1 MNTDK
6 KNLINLNHKITYKD
20 PNLYEKFNITGEK
33 EKEDLSDVIYKYDLI
48 SIFALDDFLEEI
60 IIEKI
65 NNLYSIMIQ
74 NKEIKVICSEIYKNI
89 NINGLF
95 KKINEDDNFVN
106 FMVLFSYDNLH
117 LFYPCICEFF
127 DNGTISNEKLTDLK
141 NNISE
146 NREN

>member
-48 SIFALDDFLEEI
+48 SIFALHDFLEEI

-95 KKINEDDNFVN
+95 KKINEHDNFVN

-127 DNGTISNEKLTDLK
+127 DNGTISNEKLTVLK

>member
-1 MNTDK
+1 MNIDK

-89 NINGLF
+89 NINEIMMILIYQILSF
-95 KKINEDDNFVN
+95 
-106 FMVLFSYDNLH
+106 
-117 LFYPCICEFF
+117 
-127 DNGTISNEKLTDLK
+127 
-141 NNISE
+141 
-146 NREN
+146 